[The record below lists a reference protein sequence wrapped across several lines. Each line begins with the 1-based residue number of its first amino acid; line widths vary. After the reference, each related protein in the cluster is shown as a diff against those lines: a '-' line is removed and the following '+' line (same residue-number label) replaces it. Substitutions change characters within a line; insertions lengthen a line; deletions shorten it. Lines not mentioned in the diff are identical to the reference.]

1 MRAPFP
7 LSSSVFLI
15 RAGYLFFDE
24 FQLLTF
30 QKKKIQI
37 KKIWG
42 GPGIRFG
49 EAFVKSISAA
59 PLISYPFIIG
69 VFIINE
75 VSTKSVLSG
84 TEGSH
89 ICPLGSG
96 LRGNTPDFK

>member
-1 MRAPFP
+1 MSFSYS
-7 LSSSVFLI
+7 LS
-15 RAGYLFFDE
+15 
-24 FQLLTF
+24 
-30 QKKKIQI
+30 KKKIKI

-84 TEGSH
+84 TEGSQ
-89 ICPLGSG
+89 ICCLGSG
-96 LRGNTPDFK
+96 LMGNPPDFK

>member
-1 MRAPFP
+1 MHAPFP
-7 LSSSVFLI
+7 LSSSVILI
-15 RAGYLFFDE
+15 WAGYLFFDE

-30 QKKKIQI
+30 QKKIKI

-42 GPGIRFG
+42 GPEIRFG

-96 LRGNTPDFK
+96 LMRNTPDFK

>member
-15 RAGYLFFDE
+15 RPGCSLMSFSYSLS
-24 FQLLTF
+24 
-30 QKKKIQI
+30 KKKIKI

-84 TEGSH
+84 TEGSQ
-89 ICPLGSG
+89 ICCLGSG